1 VSSTI
6 ERLRAARP
14 EAPRVAPGVRRVLS
28 LPVRQDFDIDLTNVY
43 KRKRGE
49 YRLRPI
55 QSRALQEIKDKRGLV
70 APIGV
75 GHGKFLISAL
85 AGSALKSNRTLLLVP
100 PALVAQTEK
109 EIERF
114 KEHFI
119 MPPELHVLSYGK
131 LSVAAGTTLLE
142 SLRPDAII
150 ADECH
155 YLRHR
160 TAARTKRVI
169 RYFKNHPTTKFV
181 GLSGTFTSKSLKD
194 YAHLVEL
201 ALRGDSPIPLQ
212 YWELELWA
220 SCVDVDGEP
229 DEYARQCFQPM
240 ISQYGGTARRAFYER
255 FKSSPGVIATTDSSA
270 TCSLYMRNI
279 ESDYVVPN
287 IIRTSLRNLE
297 STWTT
302 PSGEEI
308 EDALAMERYRQQI
321 LAGFY
326 YEWDWPNGQVDWEWL
341 DTRAEWHRQVR
352 RVLKRS
358 LEGRD
363 SPLLVARWAQSEDC
377 RDQALMDAWNK
388 WDSVRHRP
396 KPPVNTVWI
405 NEYLVDRCMGIL
417 ADQNIPPTIIWCHH
431 KALLEAFER
440 RGLTT
445 YKAGSEIPD
454 RPAHHCAMSM
464 KAHGTGKNLQ
474 RWSENLLTYFP
485 SNGSILEQLIG
496 RTHRPGQEADE
507 VNIMYFNQ
515 HKSVEDHIEKA
526 LEISRYIQDT
536 QGNRMK
542 ILSATWI

>member
-1 VSSTI
+1 
-6 ERLRAARP
+6 
-14 EAPRVAPGVRRVLS
+14 
-28 LPVRQDFDIDLTNVY
+28 
-43 KRKRGE
+43 
-49 YRLRPI
+49 
-55 QSRALQEIKDKRGLV
+55 
-70 APIGV
+70 
-75 GHGKFLISAL
+75 
-85 AGSALKSNRTLLLVP
+85 
-100 PALVAQTEK
+100 
-109 EIERF
+109 
-114 KEHFI
+114 
-119 MPPELHVLSYGK
+119 
-131 LSVAAGTTLLE
+131 
-142 SLRPDAII
+142 
-150 ADECH
+150 
-155 YLRHR
+155 
-160 TAARTKRVI
+160 
-169 RYFKNHPTTKFV
+169 
-181 GLSGTFTSKSLKD
+181 
-194 YAHLVEL
+194 
-201 ALRGDSPIPLQ
+201 
-212 YWELELWA
+212 
-220 SCVDVDGEP
+220 
-229 DEYARQCFQPM
+229 
-240 ISQYGGTARRAFYER
+240 
-255 FKSSPGVIATTDSSA
+255 
-270 TCSLYMRNI
+270 MRNI

>member
-14 EAPRVAPGVRRVLS
+14 QAPRVAPGMQRVLS
-28 LPVRQDFDIDLTNVY
+28 LPVRREESIDLTDKY
-43 KRKRGE
+43 SKPGKTFH
-49 YRLRPI
+49 LRSI
-55 QSRALQEIKDKRGLV
+55 QSQALAEIEKMGGLV

-85 AGSALKSNRTLLLVP
+85 AGTALNADRPLLLVP

-109 EIERF
+109 EIQKF
-114 KEHFI
+114 QSLCKI
-119 MPPELHVLSYGK
+119 PNNLQVLSYGK
-131 LSVAAGTTLLE
+131 LSVAAGTALLE
-142 SLRPDAII
+142 SVRPDVII

-169 RYFKNHPTTKFV
+169 RYFKNHPNAKFV

-201 ALRGDSPIPLQ
+201 ALRGHSPIPLQ

-220 SCVDVDGEP
+220 SCVDVNGEP
-229 DEYARQCFQPM
+229 DDYAHQCFQPM
-240 ISQYGGTARRAFYER
+240 ISQYGGTARRAFYQR
-255 FKSSPGVIATTDSSA
+255 FKTAPGVIATTDSSA
-270 TCSLYMRNI
+270 SCSLYLRNV
-279 ESDYVVPN
+279 ESDYIVPN

-326 YEWDWPNGQVDWEWL
+326 YEWEWPNGKVDWLWL

-358 LEGRD
+358 LEGKD
-363 SPLLVARWAQSEDC
+363 SPLLVARWAQSEGC
-377 RDQALMDAWNK
+377 KDQALIDAWNE

-396 KPPVNTVWI
+396 QPPVNTVWI
-405 NEYLVDRCMGIL
+405 SEYLVDRCMGIL
-417 ADQNIPPTIIWCHH
+417 SDRNRPPTIVWCHH

-474 RWSENLLTYFP
+474 KWSENLLTYFP
-485 SNGSILEQLIG
+485 SNGSTLEQLIG

-507 VNIMYFNQ
+507 VNVMYFKQ
-515 HKSVEDHIEKA
+515 HRNVNKQIEKA